1 MYFFLSLHKL
11 LMQMT
16 TIIEQQAGFCFG
28 VVRAINSL
36 EEQLK
41 KDGTLYCIGDVVHN
55 SMEVERLEKKG
66 LKTISLQEFSLL
78 HDCKVMIR
86 AHGEPPS
93 TYETAK
99 RNNITL
105 IDATCP
111 MVLKLQK
118 DVLTG
123 YQDMKQKGGQ
133 IVIFGKKGHAEV
145 VGLVGQ
151 TDNTAVVVSNE
162 DDVDKIDM
170 AKPLHIFSQTTKN
183 KEDYLNIIALIKSKH
198 KTGDILVTDSICKKV
213 SSRAEK
219 IEEFAKSVDCVLF
232 VSGKHSS
239 NGLYLYNLC
248 KSCNEHTFFITDT
261 QDIDMEK
268 LKKFNTVGI
277 SGATSTP
284 MWLMKKT
291 EDFILSQI
299 HS

>member
-55 SMEVERLEKKG
+55 SMEVKRLEKKG

-93 TYETAK
+93 TYEIAK

-151 TDNTAVVVSNE
+151 TDNTALVVSNE

-170 AKPLHIFSQTTKN
+170 AKPLHIFS
-183 KEDYLNIIALIKSKH
+183 
-198 KTGDILVTDSICKKV
+198 
-213 SSRAEK
+213 
-219 IEEFAKSVDCVLF
+219 
-232 VSGKHSS
+232 
-239 NGLYLYNLC
+239 
-248 KSCNEHTFFITDT
+248 
-261 QDIDMEK
+261 
-268 LKKFNTVGI
+268 
-277 SGATSTP
+277 
-284 MWLMKKT
+284 
-291 EDFILSQI
+291 
-299 HS
+299 